1 MYINII
7 IILLTF
13 LIYSTSPIRFSNKPV
28 LYTINYNKLYNTI
41 VYIIIIIELLYLLE
55 YKFFNLYIL
64 VIPAFLSYIIL
75 DIIKQPH
82 TIDDG
87 SFNPPPKYISKSYI
101 LYIIILIALTY
112 KIATTKNYYYSIL
125 IIIYIILLV
134 LQFNYSACK
143 YDLPIT
149 WNRL

>member
-1 MYINII
+1 MYINIF

-13 LIYSTSPIRFSNKPV
+13 IIYTTSPIRFSNKPI
-28 LYTINYNKLYNTI
+28 LYNINYNKIYNTI
-41 VYIIIIIELLYLLE
+41 VYIIIIIELIHLLE
-55 YKFFNLYIL
+55 YPAFNLYIL
-64 VIPAFLSYIIL
+64 IIPAFLSYIIL
-75 DIIKQPH
+75 DIIKQPP

-87 SFNPPPKYISKSYI
+87 SFNIPPKYISKSYI
-101 LYIIILIALTY
+101 LYIIILITLTY

-125 IIIYIILLV
+125 IIIYIILFI
-134 LQFNYSACK
+134 LQFNYSPCK

>member
-1 MYINII
+1 MYINIF

-13 LIYSTSPIRFSNKPV
+13 IIYTTSPIRFSNKHI
-28 LYTINYNKLYNTI
+28 LYNINYNKIYNTI
-41 VYIIIIIELLYLLE
+41 VYIIIIIELIHLLE
-55 YKFFNLYIL
+55 YPAFNLYIL
-64 VIPAFLSYIIL
+64 IIPAFLSYIIL
-75 DIIKQPH
+75 DIIKQPP

-87 SFNPPPKYISKSYI
+87 SFNIPPKYISKSYI
-101 LYIIILIALTY
+101 LYIIILITLTY

-125 IIIYIILLV
+125 IIIYIILLL